1 MVFIARTIHP
11 LSSKQNDYTPEH
23 SEKNCNF
30 YYPLEL
36 QPDEDAKEE
45 KLWT

>member
-1 MVFIARTIHP
+1 MVFIARAIHL
-11 LSSKQNDYTPEH
+11 LSSNQ
-23 SEKNCNF
+23 SENAAKNCNF

-36 QPDEDAKEE
+36 QPDEEE